1 MTSNVRRRTHHRLAN
16 RTLGASNSGSC
27 GRNPSRAAQYEPM
40 HNETAD
46 ADQDLDDNIIHPD
59 PLDEPTLSLEPVSNN
74 DPSIERLGANLDPF
88 ESLPVKLH
96 FSTLKLFEYC
106 M

>member
-16 RTLGASNSGSC
+16 RTLGASNSGSS
-27 GRNPSRAAQYEPM
+27 GRNPSQAGQYEPM
-40 HNETAD
+40 PNETAD
-46 ADQDLDDNIIHPD
+46 DDQDLDDNIIHPD
-59 PLDEPTLSLEPVSNN
+59 PPDEPTLSLEPVNNN
-74 DPSIERLGANLDPF
+74 DPSIERMGANLDPF

>member
-16 RTLGASNSGSC
+16 CTLWASNSGNS
-27 GRNPSRAAQYEPM
+27 GRNPSRAGQYKPM
-40 HNETAD
+40 PNETAD
-46 ADQDLDDNIIHPD
+46 DDQDLDDNIIHPD
-59 PLDEPTLSLEPVSNN
+59 PPDKPTLSLEPVNNN

-88 ESLPVKLH
+88 ESLPIKLH